1 MTTGTLKE
9 LQEAFSSYLLSGDST
24 IESLVEENEQCSRKE
39 RLGVYGD
46 AYWLRLME
54 ALEFNYPGVH
64 TLLGDE
70 AFLKAGRTYIDV
82 WPSHF
87 RSIRWFGDHLAE
99 FLRTTAPYQNEP
111 MLAEMAQFEWMRS
124 AVFDA
129 ANQDP
134 MGEDELAAVPE
145 QQWPELRFK
154 PHPSLRRMDFQWNV
168 AAFRRAIDEDKDPD
182 PPAKADRL
190 QGWVMWRKGVDTFWR
205 SMDVDEVVAMDAM
218 IEGKRFSEICTGLL
232 EWSDEENV
240 AIRAAGMLKRWVND
254 GMIGGLEYLPE

>member
-1 MTTGTLKE
+1 MTATHLKE
-9 LQEAFSSYLLSGDST
+9 LQEAFSSFLLNGDT
-24 IESLVEENEQCSRKE
+24 AIESWVEENEQCSRKE

-64 TLLGDE
+64 TLLGDDG
-70 AFLKAGRTYIDV
+70 FLKAGRAYIDV

-124 AVFDA
+124 VVFDA

-134 MGEDELAAVPE
+134 LSENDLAAVPE
-145 QQWPELRFK
+145 QRWPELRFK

-182 PPAKADRL
+182 PPAKAESRE
-190 QGWVMWRKGVDTFWR
+190 GWVMWPQGVDTYWR
-205 SMDVDEVVAMDAM
+205 SMDVDEAVAMDGL
-218 IEGKRFSEICTGLL
+218 IEGKNFSEICAGLL
-232 EWSDEENV
+232 EWIDEENV

-254 GMIGGLEYLPE
+254 GMIGELDFSSK

>member
-9 LQEAFSSYLLSGDST
+9 LQEAFSSYLLSGDSA
-24 IESLVEENEQCSRKE
+24 IESLVEESEQCSRKE
-39 RLGVYGD
+39 RLGIYGD

-70 AFLKAGRTYIDV
+70 MFLKAGRTYIDV

-134 MGEDELAAVPE
+134 VGEDDLAAVPE
-145 QQWPELRFK
+145 QHWPELCFK

-182 PPAKADRL
+182 PPAKAESKE
-190 QGWVMWRKGVDTFWR
+190 GWVMWRKDVDTFWR
-205 SMDVDEVVAMDAM
+205 SMDIDEATAMDAM
-218 IEGKRFSEICTGLL
+218 IEGKNFSEICAGLL

-254 GMIGGLEYLPE
+254 GMIGELMFLPE

>member
-1 MTTGTLKE
+1 MTAGTLKE
-9 LQEAFSSYLLSGDST
+9 LQEAFSSYLLGGDSA
-24 IESLVEENEQCSRKE
+24 IESLVEESEQCSRKE

-46 AYWLRLME
+46 ACWLRLME

-87 RSIRWFGDHLAE
+87 RSIRWFGGHLAE
-99 FLRTTAPYQNEP
+99 FLRTTSPYQNEP

-129 ANQDP
+129 ENQDP
-134 MGEDELAAVPE
+134 ICEDDLAAVPE
-145 QQWPELRFK
+145 QQWPELYFK

-190 QGWVMWRKGVDTFWR
+190 QGWIMWRKGVDTFWR
-205 SMDVDEVVAMDAM
+205 SMEVDEAVAMDAM
-218 IEGKRFSEICTGLL
+218 IEGKSFSKICAGLL

-254 GMIGGLEYLPE
+254 GMIGELKFSSE